1 MPHTPFQPFEHV
13 GTGGRLGGGGGE
25 GGWTATLFIS
35 PILIPL

>member
-13 GTGGRLGGGGGE
+13 GTGGRLGGGE